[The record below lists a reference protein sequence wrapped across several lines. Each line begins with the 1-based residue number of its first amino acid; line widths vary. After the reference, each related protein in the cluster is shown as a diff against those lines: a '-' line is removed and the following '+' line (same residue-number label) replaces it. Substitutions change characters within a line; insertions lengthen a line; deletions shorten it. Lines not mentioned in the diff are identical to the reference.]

1 MPVMQSRPIAA
12 LIIASALALLAGC
25 YERVVSER
33 PFAGMAGNRNMPT
46 APDYT
51 EAQADFYAK
60 AKARNQKPFDPIGD
74 WIVKPIGGLA
84 EGIGNAFS
92 GEEEPKA
99 RSMQPPARPAT
110 SAGDV
115 NLPPPAPKKPTPSTV
130 PAP

>member
-1 MPVMQSRPIAA
+1 MTFRTRIIFLTGLVAA
-12 LIIASALALLAGC
+12 AGLTGC

-33 PFAGMAGNRNMPT
+33 PFAGMTGNRNLPT

-51 EAQADFYAK
+51 EAQAEFFAK
-60 AKARNQKPFDPIGD
+60 HKARNEKPFDPIGD
-74 WIVKPIGGLA
+74 WIVKPIGGVA

-92 GEEEPKA
+92 GEEEPTTKGM
-99 RSMQPPARPAT
+99 RPPARPAT

-115 NLPPPAPKKPTPSTV
+115 NTPPPAPKEPTPPAD